1 MTHRFLSRKL
11 WLSIL
16 VIGVAYAARVHSYV
30 DGPQF
35 VTLVL
40 AAYGGYTWANIKG
53 ADDAG
58 KS

>member
-1 MTHRFLSRKL
+1 MTQRFLSRKL

-16 VIGVAYAARVHSYV
+16 VIGVAYAARVNGYV

-53 ADDAG
+53 ADDG